1 VWILLWIIPGI
12 LSTLPSVFLSQ
23 GYENVGRDLTHQIPP
38 WLLVWAP
45 ATPLVR
51 RWVERRAWVRVALLA
66 PVVVVLQTIVFV
78 TLGRL
83 LGVGYFVDHPPLE
96 AVSVVSIKLLPG
108 GLLTYAGLTAALFA
122 LAQRRERAAL
132 EAQLARAQL
141 DALRAQIHPHFLFN
155 TLNAVSV
162 LVRKQDT
169 AAALATIEALAGL
182 LRAAI
187 DTREPELPLERELG
201 LLRAY
206 LDIACTRFSD
216 RLTVKIDV
224 EPGLEDARVPALVLQ
239 PLVENAL
246 RHGLAPRPGPG
257 SLTVAVRRAGD
268 RLRLAVEDDGV
279 GMSGASPGTGL
290 SNVRA
295 RMEALYPGAHRFTV
309 ENVDPGVRATVEIPF
324 RRA

>member
-1 VWILLWIIPGI
+1 MWILLWIIPGI
-12 LSTLPSVFLSQ
+12 LSTLPSVFLSP
-23 GYENVGRDLTHQIPP
+23 GYETLGRDLAHQIPP

-45 ATPLVR
+45 ATPLLR
-51 RWVERRAWVRVALLA
+51 RWVDRRAWVGVALLA
-66 PVVVVLQTIVFV
+66 PVVVVLQSVVYV

-83 LGVGYFVDHPPLE
+83 LGVEYLVHNPALRTMW
-96 AVSVVSIKLLPG
+96 VISIKLLPG

-132 EAQLARAQL
+132 EAQLTRAQL
-141 DALRAQIHPHFLFN
+141 DALRAQLHPHFLFN

-187 DTREPELPLERELG
+187 DTREPELPLERELA

-206 LDIACTRFSD
+206 LDIARTRFSD

-224 EPGLEDARVPALVLQ
+224 EPGLEHARVPALVLQ

-257 SLTVAVRRAGD
+257 NLTVAVRRAGD
-268 RLRLAVEDDGV
+268 RLCLDVEDDGV
-279 GMSGASPGTGL
+279 GMSGAAPGTGL

-295 RMEALYPGAHRFTV
+295 RMQALYPGAHRFTV
-309 ENVDPGVRATVEIPF
+309 ENIDPGVRATLEIPF